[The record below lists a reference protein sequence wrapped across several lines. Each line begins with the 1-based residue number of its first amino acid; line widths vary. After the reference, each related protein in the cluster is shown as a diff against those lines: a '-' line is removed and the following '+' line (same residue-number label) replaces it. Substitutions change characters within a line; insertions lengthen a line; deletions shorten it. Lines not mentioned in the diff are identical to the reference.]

1 MLNYRK
7 NHPKSNLNDK
17 NQGWLVKLIQLVNDG
32 AYNGV
37 MKYFLFGR
45 SQNGLAIDAMSFGST
60 GKHVLILGG
69 VHGDE
74 IEGVALAKFLIA
86 ELIESFDVPL
96 TVTLVPCL
104 NIDGFLAG
112 TRQNANDVDL
122 NRNLPTADWNPSAF
136 NDRYFP
142 GGSAN
147 SELENKALVE
157 FIKTQ
162 SLDFILS
169 LHSFSRSLLNVNGN
183 CEPMSGFISD
193 VTGLPIEESI
203 GYPTPGCLGTYA
215 GLERSIPTITYEL
228 PRGSGICEIIELH
241 GETIKEALKLYASC

>member
-1 MLNYRK
+1 M
-7 NHPKSNLNDK
+7 
-17 NQGWLVKLIQLVNDG
+17 NDG
-32 AYNGV
+32 SYNGV

-45 SQNGLAIDAMSFGST
+45 SQNGLAIDAISFGST
-60 GKHVLILGG
+60 GKHVLIVGG

-74 IEGVALAKFLIA
+74 IEGVALVKFLVA
-86 ELIESFDVPL
+86 ELSENLDFPL
-96 TVTLVPCL
+96 KVTLVPCL

-122 NRNLPTADWNPSAF
+122 NRNLPTADWNPTAF
-136 NDRYFP
+136 NDRYSP
-142 GGSAN
+142 GDMAN

-162 SLDFILS
+162 RIDFILS

-183 CEPMSGFISD
+183 CEPVSSLISD
-193 VTGLPIEESI
+193 LTGLPVEESI

-215 GLERSIPTITYEL
+215 GLERNIPTITYEL
-228 PRGSGICEIIELH
+228 PRGSDIREIIKLH
-241 GETIKEALKLYASC
+241 GESIKEALKVYASC